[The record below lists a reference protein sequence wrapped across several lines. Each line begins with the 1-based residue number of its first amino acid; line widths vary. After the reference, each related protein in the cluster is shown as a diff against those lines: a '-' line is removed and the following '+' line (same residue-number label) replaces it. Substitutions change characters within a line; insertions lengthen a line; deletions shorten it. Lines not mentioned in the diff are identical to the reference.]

1 MLSDYQKYLLKIR
14 NSLIRSGVELNIEDI
29 SDYGDLFHFGEK
41 LSDLLWFYSILEI
54 SGSED
59 KLKDFMFPL
68 NSHYNTSLRDKY
80 FEEYLLYREDY
91 MRISASDL
99 VFSGRKEEDIWASIS
114 SEKENSE
121 EDIWGNIL
129 ESSLNEEDDL
139 VEEVPWDINNS
150 YNSNDSLEIED
161 TLVNNSI
168 GSLTKDY
175 KEVNILKTESF
186 GDDEFIIYGDK
197 EDSTEVD
204 DIEDEE
210 DEFVNWGS
218 SDEGIENEEIEE
230 DDFINWG
237 SSDEEVEEE
246 IEEIEDDFINW
257 GSSDDSVS
265 EYEEEVSDEE
275 YADTFGNWGSDEYS
289 DDIDDLSEEEYEE
302 EDTFSS
308 WGSSEES
315 DAIEDGT
322 EDEYEEEDLFGNWG
336 SSEETSTDSDELDGT
351 GVVGRAS
358 TLNTSSIP
366 SKNMDGTNVKA
377 RKSKLEYEMESNE
390 KTAKVIEKIATGI
403 FSKGGLLKSKVSEK
417 FKNLDDF

>member
-1 MLSDYQKYLLKIR
+1 MISDYQKYLLKIR

-68 NSHYNTSLRDKY
+68 NSHYSTSLRDKY
-80 FEEYLLYREDY
+80 FEEYLLYRADY
-91 MRISASDL
+91 MSISASDL
-99 VFSGRKEEDIWASIS
+99 VFGGRKEEDIWANIS
-114 SEKENSE
+114 SKEENDSVEDVWSNILDSSSNEE
-121 EDIWGNIL
+121 EDN
-129 ESSLNEEDDL
+129 L
-139 VEEVPWDINNS
+139 VEEVPWDIKNS
-150 YNSNDSLEIED
+150 YSLNDSLDDDDEFIDSSESS
-161 TLVNNSI
+161 SI
-168 GSLTKDY
+168 KEV
-175 KEVNILKTESF
+175 KEVNILRTEPF

-197 EDSTEVD
+197 EDTKVET
-204 DIEDEE
+204 IEDEE
-210 DEFVNWGS
+210 DEFINWGSSEDEKDTENEEDTLEEDGFVNWSNSDEEEIVEEEDDFVNWGS
-218 SDEGIENEEIEE
+218 SD
-230 DDFINWG
+230 DDI
-237 SSDEEVEEE
+237 SEEE
-246 IEEIEDDFINW
+246 
-257 GSSDDSVS
+257 
-265 EYEEEVSDEE
+265 DEE
-275 YADTFGNWGSDEYS
+275 Y
-289 DDIDDLSEEEYEE
+289 

-308 WGSSEES
+308 WGNSDESDDIEEPSEEEYEDEDVFGSWGSSE
-315 DAIEDGT
+315 DDDTIEDSA
-322 EDEYEEEDLFGNWG
+322 EDDYEEEDVFGNWG

-366 SKNMDGTNVKA
+366 SKNTDGTNVKA